1 VNSGALEGLEVPG
14 PLVVSVVLLLCMN
27 KEMMG
32 QIEHICGTLWHWYSK
47 SVNLQCV

>member
-1 VNSGALEGLEVPG
+1 LGVNSGALEGLEVPG

-32 QIEHICGTLWHWYSK
+32 QIEHICGTL
-47 SVNLQCV
+47 